1 MRASRSG
8 RPASCSPF
16 QMMVPSKSM
25 SMVTICG
32 CTVFGGGLPTGML
45 SFTACVWIGIV
56 MMSMMR
62 STSITSISGV
72 VLMST
77 ITSASF
83 CPLPTDIAMAGP
95 FSAARRA
102 ARRRLGDEADLQYP
116 GALAVVDHAPD
127 ELVAPFAIA
136 ADMHLGLRILH
147 RDLLQAREQLRL
159 VDELVVPEEIA
170 VAVDRDDDVL
180 RLGLR
185 RQVALLRQL
194 ERDVLDHHRDRD
206 QEDDQQ
212 HQHHV
217 DERRGVD
224 LRVEIVVFRLANL
237 HRHVRPPCA
246 VCGRRRA
253 TSSARRCRTGAR
265 APWRRGCGARASCS
279 RARPAPPPRGR
290 APS

>member
-1 MRASRSG
+1 MRASSSG

-25 SMVTICG
+25 SMVMICG
-32 CTVFGGGLPTGML
+32 CTSLGGGLPTGML
-45 SFTACVWIGIV
+45 SFTAWVWIGMVMIS
-56 MMSMMR
+56 MMS

-83 CPLPTDIAMAGP
+83 CPWPTVIAMASP
-95 FSAARRA
+95 LSTARRA

-147 RDLLQAREQLRL
+147 RDLLQAREELRL

-185 RQVALLRQL
+185 RQVALLGQL
-194 ERDVLDHHRDRD
+194 ERDVLDHHRDGD
-206 QEDDQQ
+206 EEDDQQ

-224 LRVEIVVFRLANL
+224 LRVQIIVFRLPYL
-237 HRHVRPPCA
+237 HCHVRPPCGA
-246 VCGRRRA
+246 YVRRRA
-253 TSSARRCRTGAR
+253 ASSARRCRSAAH
-265 APWRRGCGARASCS
+265 APWPRGCGVRASCS
-279 RARPAPPPRGR
+279 RAPPAPPPQDRV
-290 APS
+290 PS

>member
-56 MMSMMR
+56 MISMMR

-116 GALAVVDHAPD
+116 GALAVVDDAPD
-127 ELVAPFAIA
+127 ELVAALAVA
-136 ADMHLGLRILH
+136 ANVHLGLRRLH
-147 RDLLQAREQLRL
+147 RDLLEARKELRL
-159 VDELVVPEEIA
+159 VDELIVPEEIA
-170 VAVDRDDDVL
+170 VAVDCDDDVL
-180 RLGLR
+180 GLGLR
-185 RQVALLRQL
+185 RQVALLRQV
-194 ERDVLDHHRDRD
+194 ERDVLDHHGDGD
-206 QEDDQQ
+206 EEDDQQ

-224 LRVEIVVFRLANL
+224 LRVELVFLLADL
-237 HRHVRPPCA
+237 HRHVR
-246 VCGRRRA
+246 
-253 TSSARRCRTGAR
+253 
-265 APWRRGCGARASCS
+265 
-279 RARPAPPPRGR
+279 
-290 APS
+290 